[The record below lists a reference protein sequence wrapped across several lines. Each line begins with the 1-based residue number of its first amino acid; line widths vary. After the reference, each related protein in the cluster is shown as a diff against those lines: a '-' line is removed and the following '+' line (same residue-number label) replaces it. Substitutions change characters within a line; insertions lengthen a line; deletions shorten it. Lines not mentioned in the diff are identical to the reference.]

1 MTNSLPSFYRPDN
14 RLNCPFPLSMIALS
28 IAHNLIQFKRD
39 REFFEQQYMAARF
52 FREQFQAKIAEMYP
66 DGAPEPEYPAERNS
80 KVLYGWIPGMN
91 GSYFPPMIQSM
102 LHETTCDLR
111 HRARVLFADAMEQAA
126 KMHKIN
132 NRYDV
137 FIVQA
142 VRLLDKPMATPEQS
156 RAEGILSIEGLIID
170 WLSTGFTR
178 RSPQFIADMIAIEI
192 TRLQEDEATA

>member
-52 FREQFQAKIAEMYP
+52 FREQFQAKVAEMYP
-66 DGAPEPEYPAERNS
+66 DGAPEPEYPPERNS
-80 KVLYGWIPGMN
+80 KILYGWIPGMN
-91 GSYFPPMIQSM
+91 GSYFPPMIQSI

-126 KMHKIN
+126 KTHKVSS
-132 NRYDV
+132 RFDV
-137 FIVQA
+137 FLVWSVRALGNPMRDQA
-142 VRLLDKPMATPEQS
+142 TS
-156 RAEGILSIEGLIID
+156 RAEGIVNIENEIISGLLSDQTDVAGNIAHLIAGHIEDLE
-170 WLSTGFTR
+170 R
-178 RSPQFIADMIAIEI
+178 
-192 TRLQEDEATA
+192 DEATA